1 MRRFL
6 ISTLLTF
13 LLLGSL
19 ASAPS
24 VVMAQIGGTP
34 TVQDIVP
41 VTTATPQP
49 DGSIIHE
56 VQYGQTLWMI
66 AEAYGVER
74 DALITLNNLTGNN
87 PVLWV
92 GQKLVIRLAPTA
104 TITPSPTSTLKPPT
118 RTPTLVPTPITPTP
132 THTIAPTRTPTPRP
146 LVPNFQT
153 MNPGARRGI
162 GISFLAISAVGLLAA
177 FYFGFRKK

>member
-6 ISTLLTF
+6 FPS
-13 LLLGSL
+13 LLLLIALGLL
-19 ASAPS
+19 ANPSSAF
-24 VVMAQIGGTP
+24 AQMGGTP

-49 DGSIIHE
+49 DGSIVHE

-66 AEAYGVER
+66 ADAYGVDRAE
-74 DALITLNNLTGNN
+74 LITLNNLTGNN

-92 GQKLVIRLAPTA
+92 GQKLIIRLAPTP
-104 TITPSPTSTLKPPT
+104 TTTPSPTSTLRPPT

-132 THTIAPTRTPTPRP
+132 THTLAPTRTPTPRP
-146 LVPNFQT
+146 LVPNFRT
-153 MNPGARRGI
+153 MDPAARRGI
-162 GISFLAISAVGLLAA
+162 GISFLVISGLGLLAV